1 MSGYSY
7 PMFTP
12 MCAASNNDT
21 PFCRSAHAV
30 TCVCVCVCSLA
41 RDQYESVMR
50 QVEASAARDRR
61 ERLAACDTAARYTD
75 VAHALWQAAN
85 LHH

>member
-1 MSGYSY
+1 MPHVY
-7 PMFTP
+7 PHVCSKQQRYP
-12 MCAASNNDT
+12 LLQI
-21 PFCRSAHAV
+21 R
-30 TCVCVCVCSLA
+30 TCCHVCVSVCVCSLA
-41 RDQYESVMR
+41 RDQYESVVR